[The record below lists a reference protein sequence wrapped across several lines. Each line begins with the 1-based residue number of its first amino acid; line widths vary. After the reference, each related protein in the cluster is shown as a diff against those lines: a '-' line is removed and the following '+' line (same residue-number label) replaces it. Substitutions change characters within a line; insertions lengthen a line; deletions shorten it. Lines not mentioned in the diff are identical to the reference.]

1 MFSSSTLQ
9 DEKREILKK
18 IKKILKQQ
26 LKIIVRSRKYVNQQ
40 YNYRKVHNN
49 YFDFEVSI
57 LQSLVKEE
65 VY

>member
-18 IKKILKQQ
+18 LKKILKQQ

-49 YFDFEVSI
+49 YLDFEVFFTKFSKGR
-57 LQSLVKEE
+57 S
-65 VY
+65 